1 MVPILAMA
9 APANPAPSTSRKLP
23 TGLRWTDIIIRGIHL
38 VAVVVLGGATLGAP
52 VDGARAAVVVFL
64 SGLVMLSFD
73 TWQRP
78 GHLRELAGATMLL
91 KIALVGWM
99 ALDEGVRMVL
109 FWLIVGISG
118 IVSHAPASFRHI
130 QVIGKPSRDRG

>member
-1 MVPILAMA
+1 MLPILAMA
-9 APANPAPSTSRKLP
+9 ASAPDSSASRKLP
-23 TGLRWTDIIIRGIHL
+23 TGLRWTDIIVRGIHL

-52 VDGARAAVVVFL
+52 VDGARAAIVVFM
-64 SGLVMLSFD
+64 SGVVMLSFD

-91 KIALVGWM
+91 KIGLVGWM

-109 FWLIVGISG
+109 FWLIVGVSG

-130 QVIGKPSRDRG
+130 QLLGNPSRNRG